1 MNDQATTNE
10 WTAEDEAAWQAIQ
23 DDANEE
29 YEQSVCNRYASRDQA
44 NLY

>member
-1 MNDQATTNE
+1 MNNQATTNE

-29 YEQSVCNRYASRDQA
+29 YEQSVCNRYAARDQT